1 MAKKNLTVK
10 VNGKALDGFIDVIV
24 GSDTSMIISVAKDGR
39 TLDDIVGLFG
49 DGAKIE
55 VLSDDTVTATY
66 FNKAV
71 DSIKLVGDEI
81 RIHIAVNELQDSEVT
96 ELTDRADTSDGAIED
111 LAAMIADL
119 EARVTALEGNGVE
132 SKTEETV

>member
-111 LAAMIADL
+111 LAAMITDL